1 MGVQYPR
8 ALIARH
14 ALGGRN
20 DCDGRLGNFPRECAT
35 DNRDDDGARSFDLGV
50 STPPM
55 TSRRFPPPWSVEEQ
69 PALLCRPR
77 PQRTGQRRRP
87 FKVNS
92 ERSLPIK
99 VAYGRAHNL
108 WSRRRYSHAR
118 LLRARGP

>member
-69 PALLCRPR
+69 PLCFVVRDHN
-77 PQRTGQRRRP
+77 GQA
-87 FKVNS
+87 S
-92 ERSLPIK
+92 AAARS
-99 VAYGRAHNL
+99 R
-108 WSRRRYSHAR
+108 
-118 LLRARGP
+118 